1 MNQHFASHFLQQL
14 FLVLLEPA
22 IRPVETH
29 NSNEGSLE
37 MIKVKDT
44 ADDSVWIAERVDQ
57 QSNKQVDHE
66 GQNVGV
72 LAVKYYGFLMHH
84 KTVDLIECVLVEKS
98 QHSVCPIP
106 AQLLSCP
113 GFV

>member
-1 MNQHFASHFLQQL
+1 
-14 FLVLLEPA
+14 
-22 IRPVETH
+22 
-29 NSNEGSLE
+29 

-44 ADDSVWIAERVDQ
+44 ADNGVRVAERVDQ

-66 GQNVGV
+66 GQNVRV

-84 KTVDLIECVLVEKS
+84 KAVDLIECVLVKKS
-98 QHSVCPIP
+98 QHSVGPIP

-113 GFV
+113 GLV